1 MTKPRKP
8 KAVRVRKPM
17 PPPSRVILSDKERR
31 IQREVLRQLREIDSW
46 HDGTDPIP
54 PHTLK

>member
-1 MTKPRKP
+1 MAKPRKHKP

-31 IQREVLRQLREIDSW
+31 IQREVLRQLREVDS
-46 HDGTDPIP
+46 
-54 PHTLK
+54 